1 MNSEQEQKIIAFI
14 QWLPQNIQRFEGIVP
29 EKTFKAIASA
39 KSTEEVAAA
48 LDACSKEQGGD
59 EIISHM
65 VEVFQES
72 QKAEMFAKGGKLEQL
87 LNKYQIGGSLR
98 ESNKLNAY
106 RGSYPDRQTMERGY
120 IDRHGANTKNVF
132 SRNSLEHYV
141 VTSGINGVPRRPT
154 PINVITNYDIPAK
167 SGTTYID
174 ANKLKDG
181 RNPGFF
187 RRLFGN
193 FHTPEV
199 MNSANEKLKKA
210 NQYSYLEERY

>member
-1 MNSEQEQKIIAFI
+1 MNNEQEQKIIAFI

-48 LDACSKEQGGD
+48 LDKFSKEEGGN
-59 EIISHM
+59 ETISHM

-87 LNKYQIGGSLR
+87 LNKYQIGGPLR
-98 ESNKLNAY
+98 KRDELNAH
-106 RGSYPDRQTMERGY
+106 RGSYPDRQTMERNY
-120 IDRHGANTKNVF
+120 IDRHGANTENVF
-132 SRNSLEHYV
+132 SRNTLEHNV
-141 VTSGINGVPRRPT
+141 VTSGIKGVPRS
-154 PINVITNYDIPAK
+154 ISVITNHDIPAK
-167 SGTTYID
+167 PDIYID
-174 ANKLKDG
+174 ANGLKSG

-193 FHTPEV
+193 FLTPEF

>member
-1 MNSEQEQKIIAFI
+1 MNNKQEQKIIAFI
-14 QWLPQNIQRFEGIVP
+14 QWLPQNIQQFEGIVP

-48 LDACSKEQGGD
+48 LDECSKEQGGD

-87 LNKYQIGGSLR
+87 LNKYQIGGPLR

-120 IDRHGANTKNVF
+120 IDRHGANTKNIF
-132 SRNSLEHYV
+132 SRNSLEHNV
-141 VTSGINGVPRRPT
+141 VTSGIKGVPRS
-154 PINVITNYDIPAK
+154 ISVITNHDIPAK
-167 SGTTYID
+167 PDIYID
-174 ANKLKDG
+174 ANELKSG

-193 FHTPEV
+193 FRTPEF
-199 MNSANEKLKKA
+199 MNSVDEKLKMQS
-210 NQYSYLEERY
+210 QYNYLKEKY

>member
-1 MNSEQEQKIIAFI
+1 MNNEQEQKIIAFI
-14 QWLPQNIQRFEGIVP
+14 QWLPQNIQRFEGMVP
-29 EKTFKAIASA
+29 EETIREIASA

-48 LDACSKEQGGD
+48 LDKLSKEQGGD
-59 EIISHM
+59 EIIPHM

-87 LNKYQIGGSLR
+87 LNKYQIGGPLR

-120 IDRHGANTKNVF
+120 IDRHGANTKNIF
-132 SRNSLEHYV
+132 SRNSLEHNV
-141 VTSGINGVPRRPT
+141 VTSGIKGVPRS
-154 PINVITNYDIPAK
+154 ISVITNRDIPAK
-167 SGTTYID
+167 PDIYID
-174 ANKLKDG
+174 ANGLKSG

-193 FHTPEV
+193 FHTPEF
-199 MNSANEKLKKA
+199 MNSVNEKLKMQS
-210 NQYSYLEERY
+210 QYNYLKEKY